1 MRKHNQSTR
10 DNMCFNNAT
19 HLHKKVCK
27 KKQVIENIKNH
38 NVKRIQD
45 LMGRQPKRKVSARDT
60 KMQRKFKQ
68 SQNNR
73 DNEIKLIAMLKEEK
87 IVKVLRKKMKLQ
99 RTSYNLFYNFL
110 LG

>member
-1 MRKHNQSTR
+1 MRKHNQSIR

-27 KKQVIENIKNH
+27 KKQAIENVKNH

-45 LMGRQPKRKVSARDT
+45 LMGRQTKRKVSTRDT

-68 SQNNR
+68 SQNSR
-73 DNEIKLIAMLKEEK
+73 DNEIKLLAMFKEEK
-87 IVKVLRKKMKLQ
+87 NSQSFEKKI
-99 RTSYNLFYNFL
+99 
-110 LG
+110 

>member
-1 MRKHNQSTR
+1 MRKHNQSTK
-10 DNMCFNNAT
+10 DNMCFNIVT

-45 LMGRQPKRKVSARDT
+45 LIVRQPKNKVSARDT

-68 SQNNR
+68 SQNDL
-73 DNEIKLIAMLKEEK
+73 DNEIKLLAMLNEEK
-87 IVKVLRKKMKLQ
+87 NSQSFEKKV
-99 RTSYNLFYNFL
+99 
-110 LG
+110 